1 MKRINYL
8 YFVLLFCLGSCNKY
22 NDLDALRE
30 LSKANDLKP
39 KITADF
45 VNDHFPC
52 NTKTDT
58 IVNTHT
64 EYQYIDVVC
73 PPSDSTSD
81 TIYIDKIKIVN
92 KTSVVKK
99 TIALPSKTITIVKYF
114 EDSAKIKSLSLSNSQ
129 TQSELK
135 KCGEKKDKALSLNL
149 WLIICL
155 CCSIIIN
162 LIQFRK

>member
-8 YFVLLFCLGSCNKY
+8 CFVFLFCLGSCNKY

-39 KITADF
+39 KVTADF
-45 VNDHFPC
+45 VSTHFPC
-52 NTKTDT
+52 KTKTDT
-58 IVNTHT
+58 IVSTHT
-64 EYQYIDVVC
+64 DYQYIDVIC
-73 PPSDSTSD
+73 PTSDSTSD
-81 TIYIDKIKIVN
+81 TIYIDKIKVVN
-92 KTSVVKK
+92 KSSVIKK

-114 EDSAKIKSLSLSNSQ
+114 EDFAKIQSLTIANSQ
-129 TQSELK
+129 TQAELK
-135 KCGEKKDKALSLNL
+135 KCGDKKDKASSLNL

-155 CCSIIIN
+155 CFSIIVN

>member
-1 MKRINYL
+1 MKMINYL
-8 YFVLLFCLGSCNKY
+8 CLALTLCLGSCNKY

-39 KITADF
+39 KVTADF

-58 IVNTHT
+58 IVNTKT
-64 EYQYIDVVC
+64 DYQYIDVVC
-73 PPSDSTSD
+73 PTDSTAD
-81 TIYIDKIKIVN
+81 TIYVDKIKVVN

-114 EDSAKIKSLSLSNSQ
+114 EDSAKIKSLTIANSQ
-129 TQSELK
+129 TQAELK
-135 KCGEKKDKALSLNL
+135 KCGDKKDKASSLNL
-149 WLIICL
+149 WLIIAL
-155 CCSIIIN
+155 CCSIILN
-162 LIQFRK
+162 VIQIRK